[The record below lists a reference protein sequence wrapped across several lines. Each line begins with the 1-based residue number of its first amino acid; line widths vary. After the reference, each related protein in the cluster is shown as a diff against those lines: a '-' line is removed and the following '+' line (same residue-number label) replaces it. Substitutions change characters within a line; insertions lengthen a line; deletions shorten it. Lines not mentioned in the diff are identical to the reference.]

1 MKIYYLSILLFSFF
15 SLAQNSGEVLIQGKL
30 LKSKSGKLYLY
41 EFLGN
46 DSFIID
52 STNVKSNNFAFK
64 KQKFVKGFYKLAF
77 QNETNNIEFVINP
90 KETNVLNMSF
100 NEYRLS
106 SNYTIAN
113 SRDNKAKKIF
123 NKKKS
128 EIERNINK
136 AKRDASKTVEM
147 RKKEVQ
153 KLNKE
158 METFSS
164 NLAKEYSGTYT
175 SLVLSKRNPPNVND
189 QNKFFDDINFNDESI
204 VRSDII
210 PTRIQKYMVTHV
222 KYNPKNNK
230 YAFYDAVD
238 YIMDKAKVNE
248 KVAEFCMYN
257 MLDGFYNTSATS
269 ADKMW
274 IELCNYIIDEYFFG
288 EACGEVEV
296 SDLMKER
303 ASKFKDLQVGNI
315 PPNFV
320 IKDLNNSSV
329 NLKSVCSKNKYTI
342 LVFWASHCKHCM
354 TELPSLVSWY
364 NTNKSKGVEVV
375 AVALDSNKD
384 KWSSTINNKGFDWI
398 NVNQFK
404 VYKSPVCKDY
414 KVKKTPSVF
423 ILDKSMKIVSKPKDT
438 KNAISFLNQKL
449 N

>member
-1 MKIYYLSILLFSFF
+1 MKIYYLSILLYSFF

-52 STNVKSNNFAFK
+52 STNVSPIILHL

-90 KETNVLNMSF
+90 KETNVLNMTF

-123 NKKKS
+123 NKKKN

-136 AKRDASKTVEM
+136 AKRDASKSVEM

-158 METFSS
+158 MEMFSS

-238 YIMDKAKVNE
+238 YIMDKAK
-248 KVAEFCMYN
+248 
-257 MLDGFYNTSATS
+257 
-269 ADKMW
+269 
-274 IELCNYIIDEYFFG
+274 
-288 EACGEVEV
+288 
-296 SDLMKER
+296 
-303 ASKFKDLQVGNI
+303 
-315 PPNFV
+315 
-320 IKDLNNSSV
+320 
-329 NLKSVCSKNKYTI
+329 
-342 LVFWASHCKHCM
+342 
-354 TELPSLVSWY
+354 
-364 NTNKSKGVEVV
+364 
-375 AVALDSNKD
+375 
-384 KWSSTINNKGFDWI
+384 
-398 NVNQFK
+398 
-404 VYKSPVCKDY
+404 
-414 KVKKTPSVF
+414 
-423 ILDKSMKIVSKPKDT
+423 SMKKLL
-438 KNAISFLNQKL
+438 SFVCIIC
-449 N
+449 